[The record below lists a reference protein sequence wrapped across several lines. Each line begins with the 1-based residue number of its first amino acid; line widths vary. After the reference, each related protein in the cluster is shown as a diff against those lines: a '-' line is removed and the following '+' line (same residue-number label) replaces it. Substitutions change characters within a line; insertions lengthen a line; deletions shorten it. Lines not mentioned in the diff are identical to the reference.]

1 MRTVAII
8 QGRMGSSRLPGKIL
22 LKMGG
27 KPMLQHVI
35 ERTQRARSLDAVIVA
50 TTSDPSDDP
59 VAAFAATVPG
69 GGSTGIPCTRGSL
82 HDVLD
87 RYYQAAKLH
96 QAEVVVRITADCPL
110 IDPAVIDQTVQLVTD
125 HSSLITD
132 FACNRLPPPFGR
144 SFPIGLDVEV
154 CTFAALEH
162 AWTEATETF
171 HREHVMPFIYEGV
184 KFESK
189 VESQTSKD
197 PRPATFDLTYGLSQ
211 RNFRIAQLHH
221 TPDYG
226 ALRWTVD
233 TPEDLAFIREI
244 FARLNGKPNFTWY
257 DILEIVQKN
266 PELAEINAGIRH
278 KTMTEVDERSQ
289 K

>member
-1 MRTVAII
+1 MPKTVAIL

-22 LKMGG
+22 LEMGE

-50 TTSDPSDDP
+50 TTTDPTDDP
-59 VAAFAATVPG
+59 VAAFAV
-69 GGSTGIPCTRGSL
+69 SLGIPCTRGSL

-96 QAEVVVRITADCPL
+96 HAEIVVRITADCPL
-110 IDPAVIDQTVQLVTD
+110 IDPAVIDQTVQLLTE
-125 HSSLITD
+125 HSSPGTD

-144 SFPIGLDVEV
+144 SFPIGLDVEA
-154 CTFAALEH
+154 CTFAALER
-162 AWTEATETF
+162 AWQESTETF
-171 HREHVMPFIYEGV
+171 HREHVMPFLYEGV
-184 KFESK
+184 TLTPD
-189 VESQTSKD
+189 TSHVTRGTS
-197 PRPATFDLTYGLSQ
+197 PRG
-211 RNFRIAQLHH
+211 FRIAQLHH

-244 FARLNGKPNFTWY
+244 FARLKGKPNFTW
-257 DILEIVQKN
+257 DEVLEIVQKN
-266 PELAEINAGIRH
+266 PELAELNAGIRH
-278 KTMTEVDERSQ
+278 KTMTETDSRAPGN
-289 K
+289 